1 MRWKSSNNHY
11 FHKLIVSLRKVLVL
25 PSDVLRSSSLKSK
38 VMENFFWKQVRK
50 FKTSCTFIS
59 KIKIRVL
66 SDVTDL
72 ILKIRI
78 FYARKPKFTDD
89 DLILSDSLLDK
100 TSLYEKELNA
110 RIPKSIKLHREYF
123 SKNNRGFGEPIFH
136 LMWFEIFCKYK
147 PLRIL
152 EIGVYRGQTLSL
164 FCLLAKGIN
173 PDLKFEVHGIS
184 PFDSTG
190 DSVSLYSDMDYI
202 KDCKNNLNFFKC
214 TNYYLHKLLSLDPA
228 AIELVAGVEWDLI
241 YIDGSHEYEV
251 VKRDF
256 ENALAALKV
265 GGIIVLDDSSLYYS
279 HSENPERFWG
289 WPGPSRVASTIAS
302 VEMKHIGI
310 IGHNNVYLKLL

>member
-1 MRWKSSNNHY
+1 MRWKNRNY
-11 FHKLIVSLRKVLVL
+11 QFFFKLIVSLRKILVFTIHL
-25 PSDVLRSSSLKSK
+25 LRSSSLKSK
-38 VMENFFWKQVRK
+38 VTENFFWKQVRK
-50 FKTSCTFIS
+50 FYTPCTLIS
-59 KIKIRVL
+59 RIKIKVL
-66 SDVTDL
+66 SDVTGL
-72 ILKIRI
+72 SLKIRI
-78 FYARKPKFTDD
+78 FFARKPKFADD

-100 TSLYEKELNA
+100 TSLYEKELTT
-110 RIPKSIKLHREYF
+110 RIPRSIKLHREYF
-123 SKNNRGFGEPIFH
+123 SKNDRGFGEPIFH

-147 PLRIL
+147 PLKIL

-164 FCLLAKGIN
+164 FCLLAKGIS

-190 DSVSLYSDMDYI
+190 DSVSLYSDMDYL
-202 KDCKNNLNFFKC
+202 KDCKNNLDFFKC
-214 TNYYLHKLLSLDPA
+214 SNYYLHKFLSLDPA
-228 AIELVAGVEWDLI
+228 AIDLIAGIEWDLI

-251 VKRDF
+251 VKKDF
-256 ENALAALKV
+256 ENALEALKD

-310 IGHNNVYLKLL
+310 IGHNNIFQKLL